1 MSLRVSVAVA
11 TPASQ
16 EVIEVELPDGATVG
30 DAIAAAALGERFPG
44 LDPGALEVGV
54 WSRPCD
60 RSTPLRDGDR
70 VELYRPLRADAKA
83 ERRARAR
90 LRTSSPRSRSGR

>member
-1 MSLRVSVAVA
+1 MSLRVSVALA
-11 TPASQ
+11 LPASQ
-16 EVIEVELPDGATVG
+16 EVVELELAEGSTVG
-30 DAIAAAALGERFPG
+30 DAIAAAALVQRFPG
-44 LDPGALEVGV
+44 LELGALDVGI

-83 ERRARAR
+83 QRRARV
-90 LRTSSPRSRSGR
+90 RTSSPRSRSGR